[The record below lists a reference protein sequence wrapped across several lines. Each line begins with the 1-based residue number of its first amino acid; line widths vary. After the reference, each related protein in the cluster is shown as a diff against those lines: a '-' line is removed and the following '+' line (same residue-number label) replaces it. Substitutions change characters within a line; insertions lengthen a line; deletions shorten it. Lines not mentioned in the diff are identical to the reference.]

1 MLLQF
6 LSRLADFV
14 TNNRAMIPWPKSE
27 DPSAGK
33 LAAEMANYV
42 SQPTT
47 YRAVGTPSDIAI
59 ESAINSSQFSDQP
72 TSYRHRLAVKMHLGP
87 GFTKSI
93 N

>member
-42 SQPTT
+42 C
-47 YRAVGTPSDIAI
+47 
-59 ESAINSSQFSDQP
+59 ESAADLSGSW
-72 TSYRHRLAVKMHLGP
+72 YAK
-87 GFTKSI
+87 
-93 N
+93 

>member
-1 MLLQF
+1 M
-6 LSRLADFV
+6 
-14 TNNRAMIPWPKSE
+14 
-27 DPSAGK
+27 
-33 LAAEMANYV
+33 YV
-42 SQPTT
+42 SQPPT
-47 YRAVGTPSDIAI
+47 YRAVGTRIDTAI